1 MPTIPARKR
10 KGKEVARVSVVVRGR
25 YGTRER
31 WRRGKIQPSAGAR
44 LGGACSARGDG
55 RRETRSRARV
65 GIESDSTRSSRDR
78 HDPPRRVRRYRAP
91 ALPARLVSRH
101 PSARLSAKS
110 SRAGTLKTRM
120 GPGRARGSGAVRAA
134 ILTDFLGALS
144 HPVESDA
151 KGNARRPLATRERAS
166 RRGRRSMRQDPRNT
180 ARELVSRSVVDTG
193 GQMVVIEFGR

>member
-1 MPTIPARKR
+1 M
-10 KGKEVARVSVVVRGR
+10 VRGGD
-25 YGTRER
+25 GTRER
-31 WRRGKIQPSAGAR
+31 WRRGKIQPPGAR
-44 LGGACSARGDG
+44 LGGGWSARGDG

-78 HDPPRRVRRYRAP
+78 HDPPRRVRRCRAP
-91 ALPARLVSRH
+91 ALPARLVSRR
-101 PSARLSAKS
+101 PPRAFRRNR

-120 GPGRARGSGAVRAA
+120 GPGRTRGSGAVRVA

-166 RRGRRSMRQDPRNT
+166 RRGRRKMRQDPRNT
-180 ARELVSRSVVDTG
+180 ARELVSRSVVETG
-193 GQMVVIEFGR
+193 GPGNETRVGPAAGQ